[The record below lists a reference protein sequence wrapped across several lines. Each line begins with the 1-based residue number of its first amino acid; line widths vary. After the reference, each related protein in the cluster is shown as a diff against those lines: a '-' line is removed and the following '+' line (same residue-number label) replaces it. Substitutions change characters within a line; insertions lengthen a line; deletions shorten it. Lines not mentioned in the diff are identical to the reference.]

1 MMRRSLLTGIFVLFA
16 TASSAAPPGVDPA
29 DAVAF
34 MNQLWDR
41 AVEVLSKKADPAVRE
56 ARFRQLF
63 HEDFDCTGIARFVL
77 GRYWRAANEAEQREF
92 VKLFEDYAVYVYT
105 ARPGD
110 FGGETFKIRESRSDG
125 DGVIGSTDIMSPARR
140 RRSRSIGG

>member
-1 MMRRSLLTGIFVLFA
+1 MGRSLLTGIFVLFA

-63 HEDFDCTGIARFVL
+63 HEDFDCAGIARFVL
-77 GRYWRAANEAEQREF
+77 GRYWRAAGE
-92 VKLFEDYAVYVYT
+92 
-105 ARPGD
+105 
-110 FGGETFKIRESRSDG
+110 GGERGILRVFLGYSLF
-125 DGVIGSTDIMSPARR
+125 GVHPPPRGFWGEDLQNPLRPPRR
-140 RRSRSIGG
+140 

>member
-16 TASSAAPPGVDPA
+16 TASSAAPPGVNPA

-63 HEDFDCTGIARFVL
+63 HEDFDCAGIARFVL
-77 GRYWRAANEAEQREF
+77 GRYWRAAGRGERKG
-92 VKLFEDYAVYVYT
+92 VVRVV
-105 ARPGD
+105 
-110 FGGETFKIRESRSDG
+110 GGFSLSVVTPHLVGFC
-125 DGVIGSTDIMSPARR
+125 
-140 RRSRSIGG
+140 

>member
-1 MMRRSLLTGIFVLFA
+1 MGRSLLTGIFVLFA

-63 HEDFDCTGIARFVL
+63 HEDFDCAGIARFVL
-77 GRYWRAANEAEQREF
+77 GRYWRAGGEGQQRE
-92 VKLFEDYAVYVYT
+92 VLKLFWGYAAYEYT
-105 ARPGD
+105 APV
-110 FGGETFKIRESRSDG
+110 GGFCGE
-125 DGVIGSTDIMSPARR
+125 GVEIPAPP
-140 RRSRSIGG
+140 